1 MTRRQKVIIGILIA
15 LVLLLLALALYFLLM
30 RPKTAVPTVDVTAQG
45 SGAPTA
51 GLPDAVSPNRG
62 STAVPKEGEQPAE
75 AVPAEPPDETSSL
88 KRFAMAFAERF
99 GSFSNQ
105 TDFVNITDLKSA
117 MTASMAAWADGYL
130 ADARAAGTDTT
141 VYSGTTTR
149 ALKADIEAFDENAGT
164 ATVRVGTQ
172 RRQDASG
179 TAAGE
184 VYYQD
189 IVIELIKVNGEWKA
203 DSAEW
208 QPRQ

>member
-1 MTRRQKVIIGILIA
+1 
-15 LVLLLLALALYFLLM
+15 
-30 RPKTAVPTVDVTAQG
+30 
-45 SGAPTA
+45 
-51 GLPDAVSPNRG
+51 
-62 STAVPKEGEQPAE
+62 
-75 AVPAEPPDETSSL
+75 
-88 KRFAMAFAERF
+88 MAFTERF

-117 MTASMAAWADGYL
+117 MTSSMAAWADKFI
-130 ADARAAGTDTT
+130 ADAREQGTST

-149 ALKADIEAFDENAGT
+149 ALTPTVEAFDEKAGT

-179 TAAGE
+179 TVAGE

-189 IVIELIKVNGEWKA
+189 IVLELIKVNGEWKV

-208 QPRQ
+208 QKRP